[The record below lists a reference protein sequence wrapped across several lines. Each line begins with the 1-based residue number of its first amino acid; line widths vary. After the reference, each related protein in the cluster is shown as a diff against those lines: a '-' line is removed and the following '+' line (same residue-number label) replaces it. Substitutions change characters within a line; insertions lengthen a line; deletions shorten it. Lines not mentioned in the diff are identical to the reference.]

1 MSISAVTISD
11 ALDAMKHSDDSIAE
25 IDAMIPRLLKMKKQL
40 IAQKEYIEVAINDAS
55 NSSDNTQVKS
65 AISKAAAASGTGSES
80 DGTKGKIVDFR
91 VNLYKHRETIER
103 LTDGTDNDGALKDD
117 EAEDSGPPITGPKF
131 RAQHRRGGTGSIF
144 KSDQVLDFTTG
155 VDLEKTGSSG
165 AANSHQ
171 CVDLICAK
179 KFLISINTIL
189 TQPNDV
195 SSIGTSGSAVA
206 AGSSG
211 GGHGTSGATGGR
223 VTGYK
228 IAFDTDGAVD
238 TGYEPGAKHI
248 ISNGTLRGLLMQG
261 SKGETA
267 MDASDTL
274 VIGTTAPDGTTGTPV
289 TLGGSDV
296 QLEVIRGFGL

>member
-1 MSISAVTISD
+1 MSLISAVTISD
-11 ALDAMKHSDDSIAE
+11 ALDAMKDSDDSIAE

-55 NSSDNTQVKS
+55 NTGVNEQAKV
-65 AISKAAAASGTGSES
+65 AANYAASSSGGS
-80 DGTKGKIVDFR
+80 DGLGAKIVDFR
-91 VNLYKHRETIER
+91 VKLYKHRESIER
-103 LTDGTDNDGALKDD
+103 VTSGAANDGVLNDT
-117 EAEDSGPPITGPKF
+117 EADAPAASPPTGPKF
-131 RAQHRRGGTGSIF
+131 RAQHRRGGRGSIF

-155 VDLEKTGSSG
+155 VALEKTGAEG
-165 AANSHQ
+165 ALNRHQ
-171 CVDLICAK
+171 CVDLTCAK

-195 SSIGTSGSAVA
+195 SSIGTTAAAAVSPT
-206 AGSSG
+206 GT
-211 GGHGTSGATGGR
+211 GGHGTGGKSGGR
-223 VTGYK
+223 VIGYK
-228 IAFDTDGAVD
+228 TAFATDGAVATD
-238 TGYEPGAKHI
+238 YEPGAKHI

-267 MDASDTL
+267 MDPSDTL
-274 VIGTTAPDGTTGTPV
+274 VIGTIGTPV